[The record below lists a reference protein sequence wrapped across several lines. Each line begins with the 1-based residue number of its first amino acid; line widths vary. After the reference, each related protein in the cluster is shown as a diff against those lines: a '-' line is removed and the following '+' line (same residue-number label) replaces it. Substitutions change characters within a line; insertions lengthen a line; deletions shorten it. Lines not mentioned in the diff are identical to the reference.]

1 MSDEEKMK
9 PTEREDEMKIAELR
23 QISKYYEMNEDCV
36 VKALDSVNL
45 TIGKGKFQ
53 AIVGTSGSGKSTLL
67 HVLGGLDY
75 ASEGNVCFFPEDDT
89 SKGFNLTDMTNDEL
103 TKFRRKHIGF
113 IFQNYNLVPMLTVME
128 NIIFPLQLDEQEISL
143 DFVEEIIHKLD
154 ISDQKDKY
162 PNQLSGGQQQRV
174 SIARALVLR
183 PDIILADEPTGN
195 LDQKNS
201 RQVIALLRDSAKE
214 YKQTIVMVT
223 HDEGIAQEC
232 DRRIYIED
240 GQTIR
245 DEWNGNA

>member
-1 MSDEEKMK
+1 MK
-9 PTEREDEMKIAELR
+9 LAEGKDEMKIAEL
-23 QISKYYEMNEDCV
+23 QHINKYYEMNEECI
-36 VKALDSVNL
+36 VKALDGVDL
-45 TIGKGKFQ
+45 TIDKGKFQ

-67 HVLGGLDY
+67 HILGGLDY
-75 ASEGNVCFFPEDDT
+75 ASEGSVYYYSDDT
-89 SKGFNLTDMTNDEL
+89 SEGFDLTDMTNDEL
-103 TKFRRKHIGF
+103 TKFRRRHIGF

-174 SIARALVLR
+174 SIARALALR

-201 RQVIALLRDSAKE
+201 RQVIALLQESAKE
-214 YKQTIVMVT
+214 YEQTIVMVT
-223 HDEGIAQEC
+223 HDGEIAKEC

-240 GQTIR
+240 GKVIR
-245 DEWNGNA
+245 DEENNVEFQ